1 MENRLTVRFG
11 PAGNCED
18 FYEKGY
24 KSTVQ
29 APEYLEKMGLDAYEY
44 SCGRGVLLKQETA
57 EKIGRA
63 AADHHVALSIHA
75 PYFTNLCNPDP
86 AKQDATVN
94 YIRQAAQAICW
105 MGGTR
110 VIFHPGA
117 LMKSTRE
124 AAHERALALMHRVT
138 DEVLS
143 EFPEIVLCP
152 ETLGKRNQYGTLE
165 EVLALC
171 APYGERVLP
180 CIDFAH
186 LHAAGCGC
194 IRSRRDFAAMLDRA
208 EEILGKARMQAFHIH
223 FSSHRIYRRGR
234 KAPPHVCRGRL
245 RPGLC
250 RACSGAGCAG
260 NDAHRD
266 LRIGGH
272 AGGRCCANAENLPG
286 LPSKKLNFGRVDPSQ
301 RYANVV
307 K

>member
-75 PYFTNLCNPDP
+75 PYFTNLCNPEP

-208 EEILGKARMQAFHIH
+208 EEILGKVRMQAFHIH
-223 FSSHRIYRRGR
+223 FSHIEFTAAGEKRHRTFAEEGFGPDFAELAPELAARGMTPTVICESAGTQAADAAQMQKIY
-234 KAPPHVCRGRL
+234 L
-245 RPGLC
+245 
-250 RACSGAGCAG
+250 AC
-260 NDAHRD
+260 
-266 LRIGGH
+266 LQ
-272 AGGRCCANAENLPG
+272 
-286 LPSKKLNFGRVDPSQ
+286 KK
-301 RYANVV
+301 
-307 K
+307 

>member
-1 MENRLTVRFG
+1 MTVRFG

-143 EFPEIVLCP
+143 EFPEIVLCRRRWASA
-152 ETLGKRNQYGTLE
+152 TNTARWRKCW
-165 EVLALC
+165 LC
-171 APYGERVLP
+171 ARPMASGCCPASILRICTP
-180 CIDFAH
+180 R
-186 LHAAGCGC
+186 AAGASVPVGILPRCWIGRRRFSEKRGC
-194 IRSRRDFAAMLDRA
+194 RRFTSTFLTSNLPPRA
-208 EEILGKARMQAFHIH
+208 KSATARLQ
-223 FSSHRIYRRGR
+223 R
-234 KAPPHVCRGRL
+234 KASART
-245 RPGLC
+245 
-250 RACSGAGCAG
+250 
-260 NDAHRD
+260 
-266 LRIGGH
+266 
-272 AGGRCCANAENLPG
+272 
-286 LPSKKLNFGRVDPSQ
+286 LPSLLRSWLRGE
-301 RYANVV
+301 
-307 K
+307 

>member
-1 MENRLTVRFG
+1 MTVRFG

-180 CIDFAH
+180 CIDFAP
-186 LHAAGCGC
+186 L
-194 IRSRRDFAAMLDRA
+194 F
-208 EEILGKARMQAFHIH
+208 
-223 FSSHRIYRRGR
+223 SHRIYRRGR

-245 RPGLC
+245 RSGLC